1 MSKNRNKQKQMV
13 TVLAGVMAALL
24 LISLVAGFLRF

>member
-24 LISLVAGFLRF
+24 LITLVAGFLRF